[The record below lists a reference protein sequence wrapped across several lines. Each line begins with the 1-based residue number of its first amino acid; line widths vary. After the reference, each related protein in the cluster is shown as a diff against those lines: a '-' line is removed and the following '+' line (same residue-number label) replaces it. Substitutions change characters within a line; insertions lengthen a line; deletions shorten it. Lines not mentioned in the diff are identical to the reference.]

1 METKK
6 LNKRTLI
13 PFLSIWILL
22 LALYGFQSPQKQLKP
37 LEHEVTVELVVV
49 EVFVTDK
56 AGNFVDNLTKEDFE
70 IYEDGKQVKIQYFA
84 VVKPEKETPKEI
96 VSEKIIETEM
106 PHRQNK
112 MKLVILLDSIN
123 TNRIYLTRHWP
134 EIQKMFNALFD
145 KVEEIMIMELNRSSG
160 ARVIQPF
167 TSDKNLLSGIVSE
180 YQGDLWV
187 DIERKFTERKIKE
200 LEIEKMKQD
209 QTDRIISDPDDLIIA
224 FKEEGLL
231 EDMKQDQIQ
240 RIISNPDDLIDA
252 LKEEQKFFNK
262 LRLSDSFS
270 ALLAAVNY
278 ISRFEGIKSVLLI
291 SDGFHLDRE
300 LMVGGGGASESFVK
314 IFDPFKLFGGKKYF
328 EQHEVFDK
336 FLELINEEMII
347 FYGFSPKGIKPS
359 FYEAD
364 SVSWKDM
371 QDTESLFKEERRQ
384 WSRELYSV
392 EKIAEETGGL
402 YLDGEKKYEN
412 IVKEVGRD
420 LTHFYDLS
428 YTPPQRTRKTGY
440 HKIDVKVKRPGLK
453 VRFKKGYSDL
463 SEEEKER
470 RNIASAFLAPSFFK
484 DVTFFCKTDF
494 VSLRGEN
501 HQFWI
506 RMHIPLD
513 QFRSDQDMISPEKL
527 VMMFGIN
534 EWGEQK
540 VHFGEIEI
548 PIKNAIEK
556 GAKSL
561 YHVFTASASKF
572 KPGEYETR
580 VILKQAG
587 DRIGGWE
594 TSVKIPDIKRNISS
608 RFINAIFCF
617 LRKSEKSKLISFSVN
632 KKDGSLQ
639 LSQYR
644 LFPLVGEVIDK
655 REKVALFLQIYNPEK
670 IKEFAF
676 EFSLY
681 EDEGLTLNIPA
692 EKIEWLMDK
701 ELKILN
707 EVYRLDLKQ
716 VFPGDYQLCV
726 KSSDG
731 RIEKRIGIK
740 VIH

>member
-6 LNKRTLI
+6 LKKHISI
-13 PFLSIWILL
+13 PFLSIWVLF

-37 LEHEVTVELVVV
+37 LEHKVTVELVVV

-56 AGNFVDNLTKEDFE
+56 EGNFVDNLAKEDFE

-84 VVKPEKETPKEI
+84 VVKPEKEIPKEI
-96 VSEKIIETEM
+96 VSEKIIETKM
-106 PHRQNK
+106 PHRPKK
-112 MKLVILLDSIN
+112 MKLVILFDSIN
-123 TNRIYLTRHWP
+123 TNRIYLTRQWP
-134 EIQKMFNALFD
+134 EIQKMFKALFD

-167 TSDKNLLSGIVSE
+167 TSDKNLLSRIISE
-180 YQGDLWV
+180 YLGDLWI
-187 DIERKFTERKIKE
+187 DIERKFSERQIKE
-200 LEIEKMKQD
+200 LEIEMMKKPEE
-209 QTDRIISDPDDLIIA
+209 RIINNPYDLT
-224 FKEEGLL
+224 
-231 EDMKQDQIQ
+231 
-240 RIISNPDDLIDA
+240 DA
-252 LKEEQKFFNK
+252 LKEEAKYFRR
-262 LRLSDSFS
+262 LRLADSFS
-270 ALLAAVNY
+270 AFLAAVNY
-278 ISRFEGIKSVLLI
+278 IRIFEGIKSVLLI
-291 SDGFHLDRE
+291 SDGFHLESERG
-300 LMVGGGGASESFVK
+300 VGSRDASESFVK

-328 EQHEVFDK
+328 EQHEAFAK

-347 FYGFSPKGIKPS
+347 FYSFSPKGIKPS

-364 SVSWKDM
+364 SVGWKNM
-371 QDTESLFKEERRQ
+371 QFTGLGFTEERRQ
-384 WSRELYSV
+384 WSRERYSV

-428 YTPPQRTRKTGY
+428 YTPPKRVRKTGY
-440 HKIDVKVKRPGLK
+440 HKIDVKVKKPGLI
-453 VRFKKGYSDL
+453 VRFKKGYSDFT
-463 SEEEKER
+463 EIEKER

-494 VSLRGEN
+494 VSLREEN
-501 HQFWI
+501 PFFWI

-513 QFRSDQDMISPEKL
+513 QFRSDQDMMSPEKL

-534 EWGEQK
+534 EWSEQK
-540 VHFGEIEI
+540 IHLGEIEI
-548 PIKNAIEK
+548 PIKDATEK
-556 GAKSL
+556 GVKSL
-561 YHVFTASASKF
+561 YRAFTTSGGKL

-608 RFINAIFCF
+608 SIINAIFGF
-617 LRKSEKSKLISFSVN
+617 LRKSEKNKPISFSIN
-632 KKDGSLQ
+632 KNDGSLQ

-644 LFPLVGEVIDK
+644 LFPLAGEVINK

-670 IKEFAF
+670 IKEFSF
-676 EFSLY
+676 EFSLSR
-681 EDEGLTLNIPA
+681 DENLTLNIPT
-692 EKIEWLMDK
+692 EKIDSLMEK
-701 ELKILN
+701 KSKILN
-707 EVYRLDLKQ
+707 EVYLLDFKQ
-716 VFPGDYQLCV
+716 VFPGNYQLCV
-726 KSSDG
+726 KSSDDL
-731 RIEKRIGIK
+731 IEKRIEIK